1 MRTRRQPS
9 VVHLEN
15 AGLVRAWLDSPGQVP
30 RTKRFET
37 LSEGDATCPGGGGA
51 CVCVGGSGEGQ
62 GGHKATERVLLKA
75 QAGLQEA
82 KLGYKEL

>member
-1 MRTRRQPS
+1 M
-9 VVHLEN
+9 VV
-15 AGLVRAWLDSPGQVP
+15 VR
-30 RTKRFET
+30 
-37 LSEGDATCPGGGGA
+37 
-51 CVCVGGSGEGQ
+51 VCVGGSGEGQ